1 MDTTASQ
8 RQQIIDTIQSLPS
21 DSLAELEAFVQQLRD
36 RTIKQPLQ
44 PQASDTERFDQLS
57 KQLVELFVATRPSTA
72 APLSDY
78 AVSREGIYGD
88 HP

>member
-8 RQQIIDTIQSLPS
+8 RQQIIDTIQILPN
-21 DSLAELEAFVQQLRD
+21 DTLAELQAFVQQLRD
-36 RTIKQPLQ
+36 RTMKHSLQ
-44 PQASDTERFDQLS
+44 PQASDTERFNQLS
-57 KQLVELFVATRPSTA
+57 KQLIELFVATLPSTA
-72 APLSDY
+72 VPLSDY